1 MTYFWSQ
8 SGGRPLSPYAGERVR
23 VRGRAPGGNQQ
34 RMARLTAH
42 ARRLRHDQTDAERRL
57 WSRLRG
63 RQCGGAKFRR
73 QHPVPPFITDFCCV
87 ERRLVVE
94 LDGSQH
100 AATPEADLR
109 RTQFLQ
115 SEGYK
120 VLRFWD
126 TEVLQQLDAVV
137 DVIQRALQTPS
148 P

>member
-1 MTYFWSQ
+1 METKDRFPQELGNLATNARFPHSHKPMMIVLGKKEEPGTGNQSVTYV
-8 SGGRPLSPYAGERVR
+8 SGLICYRCFRLHTR
-23 VRGRAPGGNQQ
+23 GGNQ
-34 RMARLTAH
+34 
-42 ARRLRHDQTDAERRL
+42 
-57 WSRLRG
+57 
-63 RQCGGAKFRR
+63 
-73 QHPVPPFITDFCCV
+73 HPIPPFITDFCCV

-100 AATPEADLR
+100 AATPEEDLR

-115 SEGYK
+115 SQGYK

-137 DVIQRALQTPS
+137 EVIQRAVQAPS

>member
-8 SGGRPLSPYAGERVR
+8 SVDRPLPPCGGEGQ
-23 VRGRAPGGNQQ
+23 VRGRAPGGISG
-34 RMARLTAH
+34 ASRLTAH

-57 WSRLRG
+57 WSRLHG
-63 RQCGGAKFRR
+63 RQCAGAKFRR

-87 ERRLVVE
+87 ARRLVVE

>member
-1 MTYFWSQ
+1 MT
-8 SGGRPLSPYAGERVR
+8 
-23 VRGRAPGGNQQ
+23 
-34 RMARLTAH
+34 RLIAH

-63 RQCGGAKFRR
+63 RHCGGVKFRR

-87 ERRLVVE
+87 ERGLVVE

-100 AATPEADLR
+100 AATSEEHLR
-109 RTQFLQ
+109 RTHLQ
-115 SEGYK
+115 SQGYQ

-137 DVIQRALQTPS
+137 EVIQRALQTPS